1 MCADCC
7 LPVFCA
13 VVRRVPNYTG
23 DRVKDGSRPNKGCAA
38 FNLYVNEHF
47 GGDKD
52 AALAAVKAQDDAA
65 AAPNIGTPASAPGPA
80 PATDE

>member
-23 DRVKDGSRPNKGCAA
+23 DRVKDGSRPHKGCPA
-38 FNLYVNEHF
+38 FKSYVKEHF
-47 GGDKD
+47 GGDVA
-52 AALAAVKAQDDAA
+52 AALAAVRQQDIVALAA
-65 AAPNIGTPASAPGPA
+65 EPEPW
-80 PATDE
+80 